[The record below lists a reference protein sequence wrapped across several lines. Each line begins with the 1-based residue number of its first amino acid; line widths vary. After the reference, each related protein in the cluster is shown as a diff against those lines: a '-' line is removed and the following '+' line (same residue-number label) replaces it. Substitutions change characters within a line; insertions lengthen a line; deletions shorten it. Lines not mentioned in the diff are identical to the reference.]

1 MESYSRQF
9 GAQMAHEFQMSLMGE
24 LTYFLGFQVKQSDT
38 GIFLSQSTYARD
50 LVKKFGLSD
59 SKVTRTPMSTSLKL
73 SRDLEGVSVDPSY
86 YRSMIGSLLYLT
98 SSRPDISYSVGVC
111 ARYQSDPK
119 ESHVSAVKRI
129 IRYIKGTA

>member
-1 MESYSRQF
+1 M
-9 GAQMAHEFQMSLMGE
+9 
-24 LTYFLGFQVKQSDT
+24 GFQVKQSDNC
-38 GIFLSQSTYARD
+38 IFLSQSTYARD
-50 LVKKFGLSD
+50 LVKKFGLTD
-59 SKVTRTPMSTSLKL
+59 SKVTRTPMSTTLKL

-119 ESHVSAVKRI
+119 
-129 IRYIKGTA
+129 